1 MSRLVLADD
10 NPTTQKMLDLSLQPE
25 GYEVVPFADGKKAL
39 EYILENEVDIVLAN
53 ISVPGLDGYSLCA
66 RLADETRVIK
76 VPVVLL
82 VGALDEI
89 QESKALESGS
99 IAVLRKPFS
108 THQLLDVV
116 MKARKQ
122 VSKKPELVSN
132 LFEIPINESEEAP
145 LFYLS
150 MEQLCSSGNVLE
162 HEYFKSSFSS
172 EDAHIELE
180 TKRIR

>member
-1 MSRLVLADD
+1 MNEFYKNL
-10 NPTTQKMLDLSLQPE
+10 
-25 GYEVVPFADGKKAL
+25 KAL
-39 EYILENEVDIVLAN
+39 RKEQG
-53 ISVPGLDGYSLCA
+53 IS
-66 RLADETRVIK
+66 
-76 VPVVLL
+76 
-82 VGALDEI
+82 LDEI

-150 MEQLCSSGNVLE
+150 MEQLCSSENVLE

-172 EDAHIELE
+172 ENAHIELE